1 MELDKEKISLLAAQY
16 NLALVILFGSH
27 SREESTPMSDT
38 DIAVLIDTNAR
49 DISYKLELAMLLD
62 FQKVVNNGEVDLV
75 LLNKATPFLKY
86 QVATE
91 GKLLFEKQN
100 DLYVEF
106 MTKAMKEYEDVRH
119 FEKYYNEILDEFLG
133 QQNDK

>member
-86 QVATE
+86 QVAME

-106 MTKAMKEYEDVRH
+106 MIKAMKEYEDVRH

>member
-106 MTKAMKEYEDVRH
+106 MIKAMKEYEDVRH

>member
-86 QVATE
+86 QVAME
-91 GKLLFEKQN
+91 GELLFEKQN